1 MIKFRRSQ
9 TSLWRYPRKE
19 LQRWA
24 AVMPGSARRRRWD
37 NNQLACFLLRH
48 SHCRLLVS
56 SARRRARRRWKP
68 VFDGSIELIFA
79 SIMEGKHRVRWI
91 CQQQKNKIVW
101 MWYYIIVDLLLL
113 ISTSLTYQ
121 INACATLTHVIQRKF
136 FKKQRLGSPRGHLY
150 YCSSSWWSK
159 LSIMVTWR
167 QGCWWIQFSLTF
179 LRRNIAS
186 SFKSHKPRL
195 TQFGW
200 CWGRYWRIYHTTM
213 FFRLF
218 YPFDGTRDTSHAFLA
233 TVECRGTRFGRA
245 VSTSFHIWDHPARKL
260 ENIQSQEVWWAQLA
274 SILSCSY
281 WSNRV
286 FRSSC
291 GAVEKN
297 IPGIDDLLYSTW
309 SWKTLEREEST

>member
-1 MIKFRRSQ
+1 
-9 TSLWRYPRKE
+9 
-19 LQRWA
+19 
-24 AVMPGSARRRRWD
+24 
-37 NNQLACFLLRH
+37 
-48 SHCRLLVS
+48 
-56 SARRRARRRWKP
+56 
-68 VFDGSIELIFA
+68 
-79 SIMEGKHRVRWI
+79 
-91 CQQQKNKIVW
+91 

-291 GAVEKN
+291 GAVEKKHSGYRWFAVFHLVLKN
-297 IPGIDDLLYSTW
+297 AGKGGDHLTTIQIAPCMQYF
-309 SWKTLEREEST
+309 WKPPKRGKKSAWNPSKEAI